1 LVFLVVKFYTELHG
15 VSFDVDF
22 VERAAQR
29 ALRLYWNA
37 DDADLTDL
45 HGFFILWSAKADTDV
60 TGLI

>member
-1 LVFLVVKFYTELHG
+1 MLSAFLVFLVVKFYTELHG

-45 HGFFILWSAKADTDV
+45 HGF
-60 TGLI
+60 

>member
-1 LVFLVVKFYTELHG
+1 MFLVVKFYTELLR
-15 VSFDVDF
+15 VSFVVDC

-37 DDADLTDL
+37 DDTDLTNL